1 MRARVRVPAT
11 LFGLTVFTSFAA
23 AQIHV
28 RPYGS
33 PTPLPPQRAM
43 AQAQAVRPAAPAP
56 RSNLVV
62 ATVTL
67 ADIGYA
73 DGVRFANMGGR
84 REIFIPVPQSDAIT
98 IKQLTLVLDDVTA
111 HEARRSLEVLANDRS
126 AASIALDGKGMAR
139 VIQVPLNGAKPRD
152 GFVKLSFVYNGAATQ
167 NRCID
172 VRFVGDS
179 VTVRPESG
187 LDLEFDPAQLNDV
200 ATIAALMPRKVTIL
214 LPNRRLST
222 SDFAAAIAV
231 SRSLANTGRR
241 AQFHAGY
248 ERPPETVDAEGRRL
262 WTRGLVVIG
271 TPEEVTGAVP
281 PPFANRAGDDPNAG
295 VINAIRV
302 GGYPALLISEGTG
315 VRASRLLGATLM
327 GATRG
332 LNSAT
337 VAALAAPK
345 VTGDRI
351 TFDRLGLAPAPVEV
365 FGRAVIGVSVD
376 TRRLPA
382 DTRIARLLLDIMVAP
397 DGTGEKAVVSVFVN
411 DRLLASAVAEN
422 DAPTHL
428 DIALP
433 EGFIETAANIRA
445 VVLRRSAQGDCRFE
459 PQGYPAQILG
469 SSAVILTSS
478 SPARDFGDLTAR
490 WSNGID
496 VVAPAAAAERP
507 DRYLGLMSDI
517 VANLSPELAPINV
530 HFADNETAATPT
542 APFLVV
548 GAQPPSGSDPH
559 VRFDRGRVVVND
571 RSGRTLL
578 DIGGFASG
586 AVAQLVSSGGKPGLW
601 VKSLASDGGL
611 PAPASL
617 HIGRG
622 DVAFV
627 DQNGLALAMSTAR
640 DTLLQV
646 AYPDQTTWATVAI
659 RFRSWI
665 IGALWLL
672 ATIAFLYALQ
682 RMRRQRPQR
691 PKEE

>member
-1 MRARVRVPAT
+1 MRVYVRVLAA
-11 LFGLTVFTSFAA
+11 LSGLTVFASFAA

-28 RPYGS
+28 RPHGS
-33 PTPLPPQRAM
+33 STPLPPQRNV
-43 AQAQAVRPAAPAP
+43 AQAQAAGPAAP
-56 RSNLVV
+56 RSNMVA

-84 REIFIPVPQSDAIT
+84 REIFIPVPQSDAVVVR
-98 IKQLTLVLDDVTA
+98 QLTLVLDDVTA
-111 HEARRSLEVLANDRS
+111 HEARRSLEVLVNDRS

-139 VIQVPLNGAKPRD
+139 VIQVPVNGAKPRD

-179 VTVRPESG
+179 ATVRPESG

-214 LPNRRLST
+214 LPNRRLSA

-231 SRSLANTGRR
+231 SRSLANTGRH

-248 ERPPETVDAEGRRL
+248 ERPPETVDAQGRRH

-281 PPFANRAGDDPNAG
+281 PPFAKRAGGDPNAG

-302 GGYPALLISEGTG
+302 GGYPALLISEGAG

-337 VAALAAPK
+337 VAALGAPK

-382 DTRIARLLLDIMVAP
+382 DTRISRLLLDIMVAP

-411 DRLLASAVAEN
+411 DRLLANAVAER
-422 DAPTHL
+422 DGPTHV
-428 DIALP
+428 DIAVP
-433 EGFIETAANIRA
+433 DGFIETAANIRA

-469 SSAVILTSS
+469 SSAVILTTA
-478 SPARDFGDLTAR
+478 SPVHDFGDLTAR
-490 WSNGID
+490 WTNGIE
-496 VVAPAAAAERP
+496 VVAPSAAAERP
-507 DRYLGLMSDI
+507 DRYLGLISDI
-517 VANLSPELAPINV
+517 VANLSSELTPINV
-530 HFADNETAATPT
+530 RFVDNETAATP
-542 APFLVV
+542 AGPFLVV
-548 GAQPPSGSDPH
+548 GAQPPSGSNPQ

-578 DIGGFASG
+578 DLGGFASG

-601 VKSLASDGGL
+601 VKSLASDDGL
-611 PAPASL
+611 PAPPAL

-627 DQNGLALAMSTAR
+627 DHNGIALAMSTAR
-640 DTLLQV
+640 DTLLHID
-646 AYPDQTTWATVAI
+646 YPDQTTWATVAI

-672 ATIAFLYALQ
+672 ATVAFLYALQ
-682 RMRRQRPQR
+682 RIRRQRPQR